1 MKKFYALL
9 ISIISIIFIDFLLSK
24 TEIPIDSDGYL
35 LGFEKFAKKAKETK
49 GEKRIIL
56 VGGSSIGWGVS
67 SKTLTE
73 NLGVTSINS
82 GIHAGVGHKN
92 FMRIIKKYIDKEN
105 DLLVFSPEYGT
116 NFRVPTFPR
125 SKEFC
130 EISLYINNTYTF
142 DCIGYSLSRLFLIRT
157 HLKLSNG
164 GYKRDGFNDYGDYI
178 YRQKKA
184 MKNSFDDPCTRVN
197 IEDLKTK
204 YIPYLKNLQSKNY
217 KLVYVPNFIPS
228 SACSKK
234 DEVKKFHQ
242 NIASNFGVQNIDNVK
257 LFFEDK
263 YFYDSSYHLNEE
275 GVKIKTRIFEE
286 NLKKYLLN

>member
-67 SKTLTE
+67 SKTLTK
-73 NLGVTSINS
+73 NLGVTTINA
-82 GIHAGVGHKN
+82 GIHAGVGYIN

-105 DLLVFSPEYGT
+105 DLLVFSPEYDT
-116 NFRVPTFPR
+116 NFRVPLFAR

-130 EISLYINNTYTF
+130 EITLYTINTYTF
-142 DCIGYSLSRLFLIRT
+142 ECIGYSLSRLFLVRS
-157 HLKLSNG
+157 HLKLNNG
-164 GYKRDGFNDYGDYI
+164 NYRRDGFNDYGDYI
-178 YRQKKA
+178 YRQK
-184 MKNSFDDPCTRVN
+184 NGGEVN
-197 IEDLKTK
+197 FADACKLINIKDLEDR

-217 KLVYVPNFIPS
+217 QLVYVPNFIPS
-228 SACSKK
+228 SACNKK
-234 DEVKKFHQ
+234 VEAKKFHQ
-242 NIASNFGVQNIDNVK
+242 IISRNFGVKNIDNVQ
-257 LFFEDK
+257 LFFKDK
-263 YFYDSSYHLNEE
+263 YFYDTNYHLSEE
-275 GVKIKTRIFEE
+275 GIKNKTKIFEE
-286 NLKKYLLN
+286 NLKQYLLN